1 MKTPS
6 LCLITVLTFGLPLA
20 ASAQQ
25 NVARGAAADVKYCN
39 ALAKSYSS
47 MFPAQEGMA
56 ASDVVTLSRCDTD
69 TQATIATLEKKLGDK
84 KIDLPHD
91 DRVAQPPGSAS
102 SRTQ

>member
-1 MKTPS
+1 MKIPS
-6 LCLITVLTFGLPLA
+6 LCLMTVLTFGLPLA

-25 NVARGAAADVKYCN
+25 NVARGGAADVKYCN

-56 ASDVVTLSRCDTD
+56 ASDVVTLSRCDSD

-102 SRTQ
+102 GRTQ